1 MASEIKLED
10 FDQWVEALTQYH
22 LPRWSNLPDIFL
34 YKDQVVTLVE
44 KYVAPFAI
52 EESLITPAMINNY
65 VKLGIIPK
73 PDNKKRY
80 ERRHV
85 AFLIAVTL
93 LKAVLPLKLIG
104 EAIYLQAVQEG
115 ELLAYDGFCD
125 GIERAIADCVNA
137 YFKKASLSEEVSKDT
152 FLLRFGCQ
160 AFANKLIA
168 MKYVDLA
175 KKDNKWN
182 NTNIASNY

>member
-1 MASEIKLED
+1 MEENVNIEN
-10 FDQWVEALTQYH
+10 FDQWVQSLTQAH

-44 KYVAPFAI
+44 KFVAPFAI
-52 EESLITPAMINNY
+52 EDSLLTPAMINNY

-73 PDNKKRY
+73 PDAKKRY

-104 EAIYLQAVQEG
+104 EAIYLQAKQEG
-115 ELLAYDGFCD
+115 ERLAYDHFCD
-125 GIERAIADCVNA
+125 GIETAVCACVNT
-137 YFKKASLSEEVSKDT
+137 YFHSDNVKESITEET
-152 FLLRFGCQ
+152 FLLHFGCC

-182 NTNIASNY
+182 NSNIA